1 VSDSPPSWSGRLTA
15 DQGAAARYAGL
26 LVIYVSSTADM
37 FITGLGN
44 SVLLPIILAALCV
57 AGVLAGILLRVRGFL
72 YLGVA
77 FLALDVFA
85 QIWHAAVDRGHT
97 WVWWASGIVLGVAVL
112 SLFALFEKRR
122 QDVVRMLEEMRQ
134 WR

>member
-1 VSDSPPSWSGRLTA
+1 MPA
-15 DQGAAARYAGL
+15 C
-26 LVIYVSSTADM
+26 
-37 FITGLGN
+37 
-44 SVLLPIILAALCV
+44 SV
-57 AGVLAGILLRVRGFL
+57 AGILLRVRSFL

-77 FLALDVFA
+77 FLALDVLA

-122 QDVVRMLEEMRQ
+122 QDVVRMLDEIRQ